1 MPNPATTAEL
11 IELVR
16 PFVGAKVNRPRDERG
31 YILPLTAAVD
41 ILHRCNSVN
50 ADVRAVTAEGFEKL
64 WDGQAEFIR
73 WSEVQSITIRS
84 LDADEETVS
93 ATTYEHD
100 ALLPLAK
107 GQRAFER
114 SGLGRELVA

>member
-16 PFVGAKVNRPRDERG
+16 PFVGAKVNRQRDERG

-50 ADVRAVTAEGFEKL
+50 ADVRAVNAEGFEKV
-64 WDGQAEFIR
+64 WDGQAEFIPWR
-73 WSEVQSITIRS
+73 EVRSVTIRS
-84 LDADEETVS
+84 LDADEETAS

-107 GQRAFER
+107 GQRAFAR

>member
-16 PFVGAKVNRPRDERG
+16 PFVGAKLNRARDERG

-50 ADVRAVTAEGFEKL
+50 ADVRAVNAEGFEKV

-73 WSEVQSITIRS
+73 WPEVQSITIRS
-84 LDADEETVS
+84 LDADGNTVS

-100 ALLPLAK
+100 RLLPLAK

-114 SGLGRELVA
+114 SGIGRELVA

>member
-1 MPNPATTAEL
+1 MPHPATTAEL

-16 PFVGAKVNRPRDERG
+16 PFVGAKVNRQRDERG

-50 ADVRAVTAEGFEKL
+50 ADVRAVNAAGVEKV
-64 WDGQAEFIR
+64 WDGQAEFIPWR
-73 WSEVQSITIRS
+73 EVRSVTIRS

-100 ALLPLAK
+100 RLLPLAK

-114 SGLGRELVA
+114 SGLARELVA